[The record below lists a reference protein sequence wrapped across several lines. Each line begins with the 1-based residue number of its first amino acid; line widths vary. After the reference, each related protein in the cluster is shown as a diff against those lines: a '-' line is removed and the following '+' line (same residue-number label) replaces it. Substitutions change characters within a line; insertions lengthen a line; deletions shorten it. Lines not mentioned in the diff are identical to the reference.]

1 MGETFLGICHRGVV
15 HKRGRGFERRNAG
28 IARAES
34 GMRTKIS
41 SARPVERA
49 RCHSR
54 AVLCA
59 RKNQQQSMS
68 ATASMPTAIN
78 ANSWRTWCTA
88 ASDTPWTVAEAE
100 PTAHIE
106 RDLPGDQPG
115 DHDEDEQRE
124 QRECDA

>member
-1 MGETFLGICHRGVV
+1 VRNKERGGAEG
-15 HKRGRGFERRNAG
+15 KNAG

-41 SARPVERA
+41 TARGVERA
-49 RCHSR
+49 RCHPG
-54 AVLCA
+54 AWLCA

-88 ASDTPWTVAEAE
+88 ASDTP
-100 PTAHIE
+100 
-106 RDLPGDQPG
+106 
-115 DHDEDEQRE
+115 
-124 QRECDA
+124 